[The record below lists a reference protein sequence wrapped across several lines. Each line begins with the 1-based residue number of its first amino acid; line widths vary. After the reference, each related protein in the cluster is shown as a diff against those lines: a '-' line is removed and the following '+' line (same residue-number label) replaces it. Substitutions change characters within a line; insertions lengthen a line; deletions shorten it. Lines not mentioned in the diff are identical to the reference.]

1 MKIIKE
7 PIYDKK
13 VECEIC
19 GTQFEFDNDDL
30 KKEIIAGGLDEKPFV
45 IIRVCCPICTNMI
58 NVTNRIIK
66 K

>member
-30 KKEIIAGGLDEKPFV
+30 KKEIIAGGLDGKHFA

-66 K
+66 N